1 MSHLRGKNIAK
12 HLAEK
17 KVVIP
22 ILEPLPRVL
31 VSLAV
36 PARFRR
42 PLDGHFRL
50 KTVPKPKNRPESE
63 QSIIPPPPPGR
74 TSHNAQRIGWYLL
87 NHPRRIF
94 LASPS
99 AETVGECTILPDS
112 NSRYASAAERTLT
125 FICSYGSRFTLPL
138 LNPLARKT

>member
-1 MSHLRGKNIAK
+1 ITSYKQYQTPK
-12 HLAEK
+12 H
-17 KVVIP
+17 P
-22 ILEPLPRVL
+22 
-31 VSLAV
+31 
-36 PARFRR
+36 
-42 PLDGHFRL
+42 
-50 KTVPKPKNRPESE
+50 PKLNSPST
-63 QSIIPPPPPGR
+63 PPPPRGGG
-74 TSHNAQRIGWYLL
+74 TGSSAQRIGWYLL

-112 NSRYASAAERTLT
+112 SSRYASAAERTLT